1 MKNLLTILLLGV
13 GLFLV
18 GCTNDS
24 SLVGP
29 TATDLTTQSV
39 QTQGDSFIG
48 LPFTSLD
55 KSKKSKKKIDGAK
68 GGEIEIKGELRNGIE
83 FEAKLVIPKGAFE
96 GKKKITIKFDK
107 KTAAFDFGPDN
118 TSFDLPLLL
127 TAKIEG
133 LNLDGLTADDIQ
145 FGFLDQNG
153 NLIPVVYKKMEV
165 DIEDGELAVYEAQ
178 INHFS
183 RYGWAK

>member
-1 MKNLLTILLLGV
+1 MKNLLIILLLSS

-18 GCTNDS
+18 GCSKDS

-29 TATDLTTQSV
+29 TGTDITNQPV
-39 QTQGDSFIG
+39 QTQGDSFIS

-55 KSKKSKKKIDGAK
+55 KLKKEEKEINGDE
-68 GGEIEIKGELRNGIE
+68 GGTIEIEGKLKHGIK

-96 GKKKITIKFDK
+96 GTKKITVKFDK
-107 KTAAFDFGPDN
+107 KIAAFDFSPNN
-118 TSFDLPLLL
+118 TTFDKPLLF

-133 LNLDGLTADDIQ
+133 LNLKGIDPNSVQ
-145 FGFLDQNG
+145 FGYIDKNG
-153 NLIPVVYKKMEV
+153 NLVPIVYDEIKV
-165 DIEDGELAVYEAQ
+165 DVEEGELAVYNAQ
-178 INHFS
+178 LNHFS